1 MTDRDYLSAWHQVVL
16 PLAVEFEPQLVL
28 VSAGFDPALG
38 CPEGEQR
45 VTNPCRNSRGFKI
58 LKTESKQKR
67 IRVSFLIYDGFNS
80 VRFPKP
86 LLEVTFKSIREP
98 NPPS

>member
-16 PLAVEFEPQLVL
+16 PLAVDFQPQLVL

-45 VTNPCRNSRGFKI
+45 VMLYKLTQAI
-58 LKTESKQKR
+58 W
-67 IRVSFLIYDGFNS
+67 I
-80 VRFPKP
+80 
-86 LLEVTFKSIREP
+86 
-98 NPPS
+98 